1 MGKDGPGNNRKQW
14 TQLSSSLTALGPQPS
29 FPILLSRVLL
39 VAWAGTRGGRG
50 GPGSGRL
57 EAEFN
62 SSTGWFESFPY
73 IWSTSKEQGKKRS
86 YSDSCPLPLS
96 VLKHVD
102 WMHFHEA
109 ESCQQSLQ
117 IWRVCPW
124 ISAHK
129 MSLVHSGGHAL
140 FFSHSTPIL
149 ITAPRLHY
157 EELPPP
163 HSVWVQLWSDTL
175 GCPVLPQPKLTTQ
188 NNLLHLSWASGSPI
202 YMKHIQRGFT
212 QGVAPQKPSSSAVL
226 LVLWVSYSFFF
237 F

>member
-163 HSVWVQLWSDTL
+163 TL
-175 GCPVLPQPKLTTQ
+175 RMSAAVVRHIRVPCPSPAQAHHPEQ
-188 NNLLHLSWASGSPI
+188 SPPPLLG
-202 YMKHIQRGFT
+202 
-212 QGVAPQKPSSSAVL
+212 
-226 LVLWVSYSFFF
+226 LWVSNIHETHPERIHSRCGPSEAQFLSCSFSSMSLL
-237 F
+237 